1 MADISIV
8 QLFWKKSHSVCIDVS
23 CLWEAINP
31 ILSATFN
38 SHSFFFFEC
47 FQFIFW
53 MKELT
58 HAVIKC
64 NKAPSEGTQE
74 YLPALELQ
82 W

>member
-1 MADISIV
+1 MYPVFGRQSTLYYQQPLIHIV
-8 QLFWKKSHSVCIDVS
+8 L
-23 CLWEAINP
+23 
-31 ILSATFN
+31 
-38 SHSFFFFEC
+38 FFFEC

-64 NKAPSEGTQE
+64 NKAPIEGTQE

>member
-38 SHSFFFFEC
+38 SHSCFFFFND
-47 FQFIFW
+47 FW
-53 MKELT
+53 MKELS